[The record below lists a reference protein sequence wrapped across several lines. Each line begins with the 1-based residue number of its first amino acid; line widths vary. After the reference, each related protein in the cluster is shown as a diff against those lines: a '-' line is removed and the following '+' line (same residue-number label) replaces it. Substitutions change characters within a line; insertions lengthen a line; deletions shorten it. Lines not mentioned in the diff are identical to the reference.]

1 MEISIKDRKHLWS
14 AAAGI
19 CSYHH
24 DGESCGKVLFTK
36 NGEMD
41 TNVGQE
47 CHIIGEKPAA
57 ARYQEDY
64 KQKETYDNAILL
76 CNIHHKIVDDNP
88 ELYTPIVLRQMK
100 NKQEKIISDRV
111 SKKEISPYVLKNCD
125 FVVEDNKG
133 KDEVIGLDIQTP
145 TIFSG
150 VKVAVRNNEA
160 RSVIGARIS
169 GPLNITMTTCPRCGN
184 PVSSVY
190 SGQIAAP
197 MRECSNCH
205 HRF

>member
-1 MEISIKDRKHLWS
+1 MNLSTKDRKHLWS

-24 DGESCGKVLFTK
+24 NGESCEKALFTK

-41 TNVGQE
+41 TNIGQE

-57 ARYQEDY
+57 ARYQEEY
-64 KQKETYDNAILL
+64 KEKETYDNAILL
-76 CNIHHKIVDDNP
+76 CNDHHKLVDDNP

-100 NKQEKIISDRV
+100 TEHEQIISDRL
-111 SKKEISPYVLKNCD
+111 SKKEISPFVLKDCH
-125 FVVEDNKG
+125 FVVEGNKG
-133 KDEVIGLDIQTP
+133 KDEVIGLDTQAS

-150 VKVAVRNNEA
+150 VKVTVRNNEA
-160 RSVIGARIS
+160 RSVVGARIS
-169 GPLNITMTTCPRCGN
+169 GPLSITMTTCPRCGN
-184 PVSSVY
+184 PVPSVY
-190 SGQIAAP
+190 SGQIVAP